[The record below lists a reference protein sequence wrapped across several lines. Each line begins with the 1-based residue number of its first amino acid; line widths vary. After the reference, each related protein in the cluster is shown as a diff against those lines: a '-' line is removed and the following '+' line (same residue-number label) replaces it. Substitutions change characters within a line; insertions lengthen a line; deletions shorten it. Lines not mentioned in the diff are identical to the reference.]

1 MGRKSE
7 QTLNKMTNKHME
19 RWSKLLC
26 AKETQIK
33 ATMKHYCL
41 PRKMAKMKRSAVPR
55 VGEGVE
61 HPEFSCFTGGEIK
74 QHNHVSHKA
83 LHRDVHSGF
92 IHNGQ

>member
-26 AKETQIK
+26 AKETQIE

-41 PRKMAKMKRSAVPR
+41 PRKMAKMKKSATK
-55 VGEGVE
+55 GW
-61 HPEFSCFTGGEIK
+61 
-74 QHNHVSHKA
+74 
-83 LHRDVHSGF
+83 
-92 IHNGQ
+92 